1 MEELNK
7 LIEHLIKRCEET
19 QTTEINPN
27 QDQFHNYYEQLRQAY
42 SVRTSLRLLT
52 NGIEF

>member
-7 LIEHLIKRCEET
+7 LIEHLVKRCEET
-19 QTTEINPN
+19 QFGGINAN
-27 QDQFHNYYEQLRQAY
+27 QEEFSNYYTQLRQAY
-42 SVRTSLRLLT
+42 SVRTSMRLLS